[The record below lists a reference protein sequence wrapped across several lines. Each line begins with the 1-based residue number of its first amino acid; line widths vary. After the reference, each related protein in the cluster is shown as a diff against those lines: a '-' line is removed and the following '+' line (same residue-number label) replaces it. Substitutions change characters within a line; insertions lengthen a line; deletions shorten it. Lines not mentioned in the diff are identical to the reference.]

1 MRYEID
7 SETYAIKIY
16 NDGDDVPFQFQPD
29 YPNGDKFDSVE
40 EASAWAE
47 LSIAAHSD
55 ECLVYAPNG
64 KGLAGEAK
72 PDPQARQN
80 LLNRLGI
87 TEEEVRLLFRG

>member
-29 YPNGDKFDSVE
+29 YPNGDKFDSVD

-55 ECLVYAPNG
+55 DCLIYAPNG

-72 PDPQARQN
+72 PDPKAREN
-80 LLNRLGI
+80 LLAKLGI
-87 TEEEVRLLFRG
+87 TEAEARILMRG

>member
-40 EASAWAE
+40 EASTWAE

-55 ECLVYAPNG
+55 DVNVYAPNG

-72 PDPQARQN
+72 PDPKAREN
-80 LLNRLGI
+80 LLAKLGI
-87 TEEEVRLLFRG
+87 TEAEARILMRG